1 MPDYRE
7 PLPAELL
14 TVATKS
20 DSTETVVA
28 ISGELDASGTEWF
41 GACIGAVLDKH
52 PGTMT
57 IDARGLTFMDSSGL
71 RSLLLARAAAD
82 EAGVAFHISEPSS
95 VVRRLAERTGLQSLL
110 LDQ

>member
-1 MPDYRE
+1 MPSYRD

-14 TVATKS
+14 TVTTKS
-20 DSTETVVA
+20 DSTETIIT
-28 ISGELDASGTEWF
+28 ISGEFDASGTKWF
-41 GACIGAVLDKH
+41 GACIGAVLEKD

-57 IDARGLTFMDSSGL
+57 IDTRGLTFMDSSGL

-95 VVRRLAERTGLQSLL
+95 VVRRLAERTGLQTLL